1 MLGPDIIM
9 NTFLTVGQLFPD
21 CGVFLR
27 QIATKAKGV
36 KKYFYTHKNL
46 WSYNDGGL
54 FNLVSP
60 PEIGMLLSLVL
71 SLFG

>member
-36 KKYFYTHKNL
+36 KKYFYTHKNPMII
-46 WSYNDGGL
+46 YNKG
-54 FNLVSP
+54 NLTWF
-60 PEIGMLLSLVL
+60 LHL
-71 SLFG
+71 

>member
-46 WSYNDGGL
+46 WSYYEEGA
-54 FNLVSP
+54 F
-60 PEIGMLLSLVL
+60 
-71 SLFG
+71 

>member
-27 QIATKAKGV
+27 QIATKGV
-36 KKYFYTHKNL
+36 NKYFYKHKN
-46 WSYNDGGL
+46 
-54 FNLVSP
+54 
-60 PEIGMLLSLVL
+60 
-71 SLFG
+71 